1 MPRRGPTSH
10 FRASSRS
17 CRAWSG
23 RASCRSRSPP
33 AATGR
38 SAWSHLPEL
47 AKEISDAERKL
58 AALKRQR
65 EAKSTTDPEKEYEQ
79 KIARL
84 MEEDEE
90 RKRKRKEA
98 KLEKK
103 KKEREEREREEEENK
118 QDVDEDLMAAMG
130 FSGFGGSAK

>member
-1 MPRRGPTSH
+1 MYYVI
-10 FRASSRS
+10 
-17 CRAWSG
+17 G
-23 RASCRSRSPP
+23 RAPHRRAQDIRWPSMPIGTVSCSEFVLCHRTGGAQEETGHQPAVIAHRDGQLCCMCTKQGRGSR
-33 AATGR
+33 G
-38 SAWSHLPEL
+38 
-47 AKEISDAERKL
+47 
-58 AALKRQR
+58 
-65 EAKSTTDPEKEYEQ
+65 
-79 KIARL
+79 
-84 MEEDEE
+84 EEDEE